1 MVDQGLGSLLAAIGF
16 GVWHFIMVFGAYA
29 MPGWHLSLSVLWVFG
44 CSLSAVVTL
53 FVLEVN
59 ANQNYAAIALGFLVA
74 YMLIGL
80 EYLMRS
86 ILVAIGVIASSSAT
100 VPNSPEAEGFLAKVE
115 AAVEKESKTT
125 LFVDSTKM
133 KGTLAHLVTRL
144 WRPMMLMSFMNW
156 FFVYYGLHSSPVM
169 VVAHYNQTVPVYP
182 FSTTQLVAIPIIHTI
197 AVWVLFGLCASI
209 FLSYVMPPD
218 GVAKDAAYFLTM
230 IFFGMVVQFL
240 LTVTIVMYSSVGE
253 RFVVGVAPS
262 LIGWGFLT
270 SAVYNVFL
278 MGFGWLF
285 NAWYNRTGTTC
296 EGSKWKFQPFST
308 TLMPNPNHIK

>member
-1 MVDQGLGSLLAAIGF
+1 MVDQGLGSLMAAIGF
-16 GVWHFIMVFGAYA
+16 GVWHFIMVFGAYTMA
-29 MPGWHLSLSVLWVFG
+29 GWHLSLSVLWVFL
-44 CSLSAVVTL
+44 CSLSAVIAL
-53 FVLEVN
+53 FVVEVN

-74 YMLIGL
+74 YMLMGL

-86 ILVAIGVIASSSAT
+86 ILVAIGVIASSTSVAADG
-100 VPNSPEAEGFLAKVE
+100 AEYGLLKQVEDVVGADSKKEWFLH
-115 AAVEKESKTT
+115 
-125 LFVDSTKM
+125 STKL
-133 KGTLAHLVTRL
+133 KGTLDHLVTRL

-209 FLSYVMPPD
+209 LLSYVMPPD

-270 SAVYNVFL
+270 SAAYNLFL

-285 NAWYNRTGTTC
+285 NAWYNKTGTTC
-296 EGSKWKFQPFST
+296 EFKTWKFQPFST
-308 TLMPNPNHIK
+308 TLMPNPNNIK